1 MEELLSKIQ
10 QIREKALFFKQK
22 AADSELRVA
31 ELEGQLNQ
39 KNVRLAESTE
49 EIQQLKISLAEMQQK
64 LESHSQNS
72 TNLNERIDELV
83 REIDVCLEHLK

>member
-10 QIREKALFFKQK
+10 QIREKSLFFKQK
-22 AADSELRVA
+22 AADLELRVA
-31 ELEGQLNQ
+31 DLEGQLNQ

>member
-10 QIREKALFFKQK
+10 MIREKALFFKQK
-22 AADSELRVA
+22 ATDLELRVT
-31 ELEGQLNQ
+31 ELESELEQ
-39 KNVRLAESTE
+39 KNLRLDASIE
-49 EIQQLKISLAEMQQK
+49 EIEHLKSSLAETQEK

-72 TNLNERIDELV
+72 SSLNERIDELV

>member
-1 MEELLSKIQ
+1 MEDLLSKIQ
-10 QIREKALFFKQK
+10 LIREKALFFKQK
-22 AADSELRVA
+22 ADDLELRVT
-31 ELEGQLNQ
+31 ELEGEVDQ
-39 KNVRLAESTE
+39 KNVRLTESNQ
-49 EIQQLKISLAEMQQK
+49 EIQQLKTSLAEMQQK

>member
-1 MEELLSKIQ
+1 MEDLLSKIQ
-10 QIREKALFFKQK
+10 TIREKALYFKQK
-22 AADSELRVA
+22 AAGLELRVS
-31 ELEGQLNQ
+31 ELEGEIDQ
-39 KNVRLAESTE
+39 KNVRLTESTE
-49 EIQQLKISLAEMQQK
+49 EIQSLKISLAEMQQK